1 MTNYILRPM
10 NSHYIIQTGVVV
22 SSVLLGMLLYPR
34 ISRMYRRFIND
45 QYEKLSTRLPVAG
58 EKEKTPAG
66 SREIPSIIGKSKFTT
81 GHSRTKA
88 ATSPVNEKVIEK
100 EDTFVPEAPEDAG
113 RMDQV
118 SIPLEKE
125 GNDDGKAR
133 EAEFDPQEEE
143 TVLETG
149 QDAVLASG
157 ASYDQ
162 LMNTGRVIAKE
173 EPSDKEKDR
182 AGGILYEN
190 RSTGMVEKMIS
201 SGEKLKVSIASLIA
215 FHLAERAKDL
225 TGTEIAGYPDDFN
238 DFDIDSIF

>member
-1 MTNYILRPM
+1 M
-10 NSHYIIQTGVVV
+10 NSYYIIQIGVVV
-22 SSVLLGMLLYPR
+22 SSVLLGILLYPR
-34 ISRMYRRFIND
+34 ISRIYRRFISD
-45 QYEKLSTRLPVAG
+45 QYEKQSTRQRVEE
-58 EKEKTPAG
+58 EKEKPPPG
-66 SREIPSIIGKSKFTT
+66 SREIPSIIGKSKFRI

-88 ATSPVNEKVIEK
+88 TTGPENEKVIEK
-100 EDTFVPEAPEDAG
+100 EDTFVPEAPQDAG

-125 GNDDGKAR
+125 EDDGKAR

-143 TVLETG
+143 TALETG

-162 LMNTGRVIAKE
+162 LMDTGRIIVKE

-182 AGGILYEN
+182 AGSVLYEN
-190 RSTGMVEKMIS
+190 RSTGIVEKMIS
-201 SGEKLKVSIASLIA
+201 SGEKLKVSIASLID
-215 FHLAERAKDL
+215 FHLAKRAKYL